1 MGQDLKVSQMI
12 SDPSLDGPDFWYVVH
27 FDGTQYLSRKALV
40 SQMTGALTSIR
51 VNTNYTTN
59 GERYVIV
66 TDVATAPTPR
76 TITLSTADFVAKKV
90 VQIKDATNTASLNNI
105 LTLAQGGETL
115 NSGSAPKDVV
125 TDGGT
130 VLWVSDGTAWEL
142 MLENVFAPTGPNVT
156 LFIDTSS
163 APQSYS
169 LPTPAL
175 NLVGKIYIVKD
186 AANNA
191 ATNVIT
197 VTVTGGANIDA
208 SSASV
213 INANSGSGTYVTNG
227 TQWFTA

>member
-12 SDPSLDGPDFWYVVH
+12 SDPSLDGGDFWYVVH

-51 VNTNYTTN
+51 VATNYTTN

-66 TDVATAPTPR
+66 TDVTTSPTPR
-76 TITLSTADFVAKKV
+76 SITLSTEDFIAKKV
-90 VQIKDATNTASLNNI
+90 VQIKDGTNTASLNNI
-105 LTLAQGGETL
+105 ITVAQGGQTL
-115 NSGSAPKDVV
+115 NHGSAPKDVV

-142 MLENVFAPTGPNVT
+142 MLENVFAPTGPIVT

-163 APQSYS
+163 APQSYM

-175 NLVGKIYIVKD
+175 NLVGKLYLVKD
-186 AANNA
+186 ATHNA

-197 VTVTGGANIDA
+197 VTVTGGANIDNG
-208 SSASV
+208 STSV
-213 INANSGSGTYVTNG
+213 INANSGVGKYFTNG
-227 TQWFTA
+227 TKWFTA